1 MALRLKN
8 PFGGR
13 GRAEREGERGSEAG
27 RGPLDRRTLV
37 HTSTLGAGLL
47 LMAALLVIVN
57 YFGWKYHHRSDWTES
72 RLYSLS
78 QRTGNVLAALDRDV
92 EAVVFLSPGDELS
105 EPTREV
111 LARYEA
117 ASPRF
122 SVRLLDPER
131 NPLEAQRLVEEYGVT
146 APSVV
151 IAAGEERRV
160 IQRDE
165 LAEFDYSGMQFGRG
179 PEMKAYKGEQLF
191 TGALIEI
198 GEERRPKVLF
208 TTGHGEIRLDDLSP
222 GGLGALAQRLR
233 DDSFEVEEWASLGEA
248 AVPADTDLLVIAGPT
263 STFVPPELEVFDRYL
278 AGGGRILVLL
288 DPVPSRTGGG
298 ELLATGLEEWLTGW
312 GVDVGNDV
320 VVDPAS
326 SLPFFGSETLFVA
339 DYGTHPI
346 TRSVQEGGLRVLVS
360 LARSAGTGTV
370 PDGYRSTVL
379 MRTSAEGWG
388 ETDLSTA
395 EIERGEE
402 DVPGPVPL
410 GVVVEAE
417 ERPEDETGG
426 EDALDG
432 FDELEAIDELDFEEG
447 DVGEGAGDAEGEAD
461 DGGGFDEGNGAAE
474 ADPAAGRGAEP
485 GLPEPGAGDEDAAR
499 DEAAAADA
507 PTARRGPMRLVVFG
521 DSNFASDQLLRA
533 SEANVVLLIDT
544 LNWLVERESLLGIPP
559 KEPERV
565 RLNLTQTQ
573 IAWVFA
579 LALLIL
585 PGLAVILGVVVWLRR
600 RR

>member
-1 MALRLKN
+1 MALRLRN
-8 PFGGR
+8 PFARRGGAEP
-13 GRAEREGERGSEAG
+13 GAEREGGAG
-27 RGPLDRRTLV
+27 RGPVVDRRTLV
-37 HTSTLGAGLL
+37 RTSTLGAGLL

-78 QRTGNVLAALDRDV
+78 ERTGNVLDALDRDV
-92 EAVVFLSPGDELS
+92 EAVVFLPPGDELF

-151 IAAGEERRV
+151 IASGEERRV

-198 GEERRPKVLF
+198 GEERRPKVQF

-233 DDSFEVEEWASLGEA
+233 DDNFEVEEWASLGEDV
-248 AVPADTDLLVIAGPT
+248 VPAGTDLVVIAGPT
-263 STFVPPELEVFDRYL
+263 STFVPPEVELFDRYL
-278 AGGGRILVLL
+278 AAGGRMLVLL
-288 DPVPSRTGGG
+288 DPVPARTGSG
-298 ELLATGLEEWLTGW
+298 ELLATGLEAWLGGW
-312 GVDVGNDV
+312 GVEVGNDV
-320 VVDPAS
+320 VVDPAA
-326 SLPFFGSETLFVA
+326 SLPFFGSETLFVT
-339 DYGTHPI
+339 DYGSHPI

-360 LARSAGTGTV
+360 LARSAGDGTV
-370 PDGYRSTVL
+370 PEGYRSTVL
-379 MRTSAEGWG
+379 MRTSSEGWG
-388 ETDLSTA
+388 ETDVATA
-395 EIERGEE
+395 ELERGEE
-402 DVPGPVPL
+402 DLAGPVPL
-410 GVVVEAE
+410 GVVVEGDE
-417 ERPEDETGG
+417 EPDDPLDGG
-426 EDALDG
+426 EDAFDDIEELDT
-432 FDELEAIDELDFEEG
+432 IDELDFEEG
-447 DVGEGAGDAEGEAD
+447 DHEGDAEGAEGEAG
-461 DGGGFDEGNGAAE
+461 DGGAFDEGNGAAE
-474 ADPAAGRGAEP
+474 P
-485 GLPEPGAGDEDAAR
+485 GSAAGDES
-499 DEAAAADA
+499 AAAAEEDV
-507 PTARRGPMRLVVFG
+507 PVERPGPMRLVVFG
-521 DSNFASDQLLRA
+521 DSDFASDQLLRA

-565 RLNLTQTQ
+565 RLSLTQTQ
-573 IAWVFA
+573 MTWVYA

-585 PGLAVILGVVVWLRR
+585 PGLAVILGVVVWFRR